1 MCSRFGSVGTIILLT
16 CFSILPILIMHIRLH
31 AGIVSVRKRQRH
43 DPHSAIFLNYLSG
56 VSARRSR
63 LAGLVHSVFVA
74 YFIEF
79 WRPKLFDSLGLKH
92 RSQAV

>member
-1 MCSRFGSVGTIILLT
+1 MCSRFGSVATIIELT

-31 AGIVSVRKRQRH
+31 AGSVSVRKCQRH
-43 DPHSAIFLNYLSG
+43 DSHSAIFLNYLSG

-74 YFIEF
+74 YLIEF
-79 WRPKLFDSLGLKH
+79 WRPKLFDFFGLKH
-92 RSQAV
+92 R